1 MDGKQYTKQDKSTPL
16 WWAATGSQGP
26 EKIVPLSFERF
37 GSWVVVGVSIPPLT
51 HISNDFPE
59 FKFRPWETISAGERA
74 TYFPLARTAIAA
86 ALNAWAG
93 RWLSDGMQNLVLPLH
108 TGARDD

>member
-1 MDGKQYTKQDKSTPL
+1 MLTIPDEVVE
-16 WWAATGSQGP
+16 AAAKEIYDCKEQNN
-26 EKIVPLSFERF
+26 EHLSK
-37 GSWVVVGVSIPPLT
+37 G
-51 HISNDFPE
+51 E

-86 ALNAWAG
+86 ALNAWSG

-108 TGARDD
+108 TGARDE